1 MAAKPAVGRPGG
13 LLAAPASRQ
22 RALVS
27 RPRPRAPGRVAA
39 APEAAVASPLIIPF
53 EPHAAPRAEAPPGAP
68 PLVILPGFGN
78 AARDYEA
85 PFGDAE
91 AGLAAALRRRGWA
104 ASALPLR
111 RKDWLRVAAMLARPD
126 YWRGGCDAFAGYKF
140 YLDAVA
146 AEVARVQAATGAER
160 VVLVA
165 HSAGG
170 WLARAFI
177 GDARCRLGVEG
188 AAAARPGWAAS
199 LASLWDGLTDSDAEA
214 SASAAEDEAATGPHP
229 AVAALVTLGAPHAPP
244 PPGSGARDVTGGAQ
258 GWVRRKHPKNQPIN
272 QPPTHELPT
281 PTQTKIAGQ
290 RALARRPL
298 RRPRR

>member
-1 MAAKPAVGRPGG
+1 MAATPAVARPGG
-13 LLAAPASRQ
+13 ILAAPASRQ
-22 RALVS
+22 RALIA
-27 RPRPRAPGRVAA
+27 RPRAPGRGRAAAA
-39 APEAAVASPLIIPF
+39 APEAAAEAAAAASPLIIPF
-53 EPHAAPRAEAPPGAP
+53 APHAAPRAEAPRGAP

-85 PFGDAE
+85 PFGDAD
-91 AGLAAALRRRGWA
+91 AGLVPVLRRRGWT

-111 RKDWLRVAAMLARPD
+111 RKDWLRVAAMFARPE
-126 YWRGGCDAFAGYKF
+126 YWRSGCDAFAGYGF

-160 VVLVA
+160 VVLVG

-177 GDARCRLGVEG
+177 GDARCRPGAEG

-199 LASLWDGLTDSDAEA
+199 LASLWDGLADSDAEA
-214 SASAAEDEAATGPHP
+214 SASAAEDEAAAGPHP

-258 GWVRRKHPKNQPIN
+258 GWVSSAASLSCQSKQK
-272 QPPTHELPT
+272 TS
-281 PTQTKIAGQ
+281 
-290 RALARRPL
+290 
-298 RRPRR
+298 